1 MSQNMQLQN
10 FAEIFFNTGFF
21 VFHDLFQADVKGQ
34 VKMLKMMT
42 DVLAF
47 YFCKTFLSIL

>member
-10 FAEIFFNTGFF
+10 FADIFFNTG
-21 VFHDLFQADVKGQ
+21 VKGQ